1 MSVFPSAGGAD
12 EPDAEEDEEHGE
24 ELHKGKRFLRG
35 GDGEEGGGDWLE
47 VVVHRNG
54 RRLEI
59 FLAEGDEEIADE
71 GREYDD
77 EREREPY
84 GRRDDGPLR
93 AEHLLCGEREQHQG
107 AEEVFPFHQGDRRIF
122 PDDVLKENE
131 IDSVRN
137 LGEQAAGSAGEG
149 AAGGNGTAVERDE
162 QRAGQAE
169 QDAADF
175 AGIDLFV
182 EVQGGHEY
190 RPNRQGRH
198 ADGGLRR
205 GRQRNALHVEQLN
218 QHRGEERRKEQLP
231 IVLFLD
237 LF

>member
-12 EPDAEEDEEHGE
+12 KPDAEEDEEHGE
-24 ELHKGKRFLRG
+24 ELHEGEGFLSC
-35 GDGEEGGGDWLE
+35 GDGEEGGGDGLE

-54 RRLEI
+54 RRLEV
-59 FLAEGDEEIADE
+59 FLAEWDEEIADE

-77 EREREPY
+77 ERERKPY
-84 GRRDDGPLR
+84 GRRDGGPLR
-93 AEHLLCGEREQHQG
+93 AEHFLCGEREQHQG

-137 LGEQAAGSAGEG
+137 LGEQAADSAGEG

-169 QDAADF
+169 QDAAGF
-175 AGIDLFV
+175 ADIYLFV
-182 EVQGGHEY
+182 EVQCGHEH
-190 RPNRQGRH
+190 RPDRQGRH

-205 GRQRNALHVEQLN
+205 GRQRDALHVEQLD
-218 QHRGEERRKEQLP
+218 QRRGEERRE
-231 IVLFLD
+231 
-237 LF
+237 